1 MADYRRHYDDVP
13 RGSGH
18 PGHER
23 EWSDRDGDSVR
34 SWFGDGKSRQR
45 RGNDERDDRFPYGGQ
60 REDRASQWEGAYR
73 TDNRDYHD
81 RYRAMPRHADA
92 AEDYYRAAREQR
104 DDFLRWEAQSP
115 GAEFPHHD
123 RGGDHRPWMAR
134 ERGGYWRQYQDQH
147 APFAGRGP
155 KNYQRSDDRIQ
166 EEICDCMTDDPML
179 DASDIEVQVSS
190 GVVTLTGT
198 VWSRDQKRR
207 AEDVAERVSG
217 VKDVTNQL
225 RVSREANGH
234 AHTASPPVTQ
244 SFGSATSGKST
255 SGNSA

>member
-1 MADYRRHYDDVP
+1 MADYRRHYDEGP
-13 RGSGH
+13 RRGGH

-23 EWSDRDGDSVR
+23 EWSDRGGDEVR
-34 SWFGDGKSRQR
+34 SWFGDEKSRQR

-60 REDRASQWEGAYR
+60 RDDRAPRWDGSYR
-73 TDNRDYHD
+73 TDDRDYHD
-81 RYRAMPRHADA
+81 RYRPSPRYSDA

-104 DDFLRWEAQSP
+104 EDFQRWEAQSP
-115 GAEFPHHD
+115 GAEFEHHD
-123 RGGDHRPWMAR
+123 RGSEHRPRMAR
-134 ERGGYWRQYQDQH
+134 ERGGYWRQYEDRH

-190 GVVTLTGT
+190 GVVILTGT
-198 VWSRDQKRR
+198 VSSRDQKRR

-234 AHTASPPVTQ
+234 FQTASQPVSQ
-244 SFGSATSGKST
+244 SFGSATPSKST